1 MDPHSPIYSQWFTFS
16 FLDIDLWTRSLNL
29 CINDH
34 KSRYANSWYIYL
46 FQESQMATVENDI
59 SRDTLEAA
67 QIRSRIERLQKIM
80 DGLDDEIQ
88 QKNDIISRSEAEI
101 IKRNAIIERKQGVID
116 QYNKKLEHMI
126 TSAGV

>member
-1 MDPHSPIYSQWFTFS
+1 
-16 FLDIDLWTRSLNL
+16 
-29 CINDH
+29 
-34 KSRYANSWYIYL
+34 
-46 FQESQMATVENDI
+46 MATVENDI